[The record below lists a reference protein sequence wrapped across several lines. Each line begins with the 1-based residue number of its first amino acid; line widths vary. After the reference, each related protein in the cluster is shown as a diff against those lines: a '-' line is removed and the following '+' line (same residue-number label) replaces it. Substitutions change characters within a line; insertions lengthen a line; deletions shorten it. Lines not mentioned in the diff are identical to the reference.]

1 MANENMMGLA
11 APAGMEPQ
19 GAMQEDPAMM
29 AQEQQAPQEGQ
40 GGAVDTKQI
49 EAAIEVPPN
58 LKQAFDRVV
67 LSGMR
72 IMFSK
77 DSHKLLLEQL
87 NKEGPLAQ
95 KLTEGIISLMY
106 LLWTQSNKTIPPQLM
121 VPATVVLTLRAFDYL
136 QQAGDPEATK
146 EVLGE
151 ALNGAVT
158 GVMERFGVDPNNL
171 QGALQEGAQGAQ
183 AAPQG
188 APGGLAAPAGPAPAQ
203 PAAPQPSGGI
213 MGMGA

>member
-1 MANENMMGLA
+1 MANEEMMGLA
-11 APAGMEPQ
+11 APAGMNPQ
-19 GAMQEDPAMM
+19 E
-29 AQEQQAPQEGQ
+29 APQELMPQEAQGEQ
-40 GGAVDTKQI
+40 GGKVDTQQI
-49 EAAIEVPPN
+49 EAAIQVPEN
-58 LKQAFDRVV
+58 LKQAFDRIV

-77 DSHKLLLEQL
+77 ESHQLLLDEL

-121 VPATVVLTLRAFDYL
+121 VPATVVMTLRAFDYL

-171 QGALQEGAQGAQ
+171 EGALQEGAQAGQSAGQ
-183 AAPQG
+183 P
-188 APGGLAAPAGPAPAQ
+188 APGDGLAAPAGPAAKP
-203 PAAPQPSGGI
+203 PMPPQGGGI

>member
-11 APAGMEPQ
+11 APAGMEAQ
-19 GAMQEDPAMM
+19 GAMPEDPAMM
-29 AQEQQAPQEGQ
+29 GQEPQQAQ

-49 EAAIEVPPN
+49 EDAIQVPPN
-58 LKQAFDRVV
+58 LKPAFDRIV

-121 VPATVVLTLRAFDYL
+121 VPATVVMTLRAFDYL

-171 QGALQEGAQGAQ
+171 EGALKEGAQAGQSAGQ
-183 AAPQG
+183 P
-188 APGGLAAPAGPAPAQ
+188 APGGLAAPSAAPQ
-203 PAAPQPSGGI
+203 PAAPQTGGGI